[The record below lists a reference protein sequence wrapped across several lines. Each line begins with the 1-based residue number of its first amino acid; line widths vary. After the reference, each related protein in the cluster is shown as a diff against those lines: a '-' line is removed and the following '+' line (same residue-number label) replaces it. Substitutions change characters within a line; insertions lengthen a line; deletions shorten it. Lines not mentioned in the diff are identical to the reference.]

1 MIRDQRVLAI
11 VPARSGSKGIPD
23 KNMSLVGGLSLIARA
38 ATVLNQIPW
47 IDRRMLSTD
56 SARYAEEAMRYGLDT
71 PFLRPAPLSS
81 DTATA
86 LDTFVHALEGCEEVD
101 GVRYDLVV
109 VTEPTSPLREAGDIE
124 ATVTALLESDADS
137 AVTVSQ
143 IDTKTHP
150 DKVLRIE
157 SGRLRFYTEQGTT
170 VTTRQALQP
179 LYARNGLCY
188 AFKRA
193 TLLEKRALI
202 TVNTA
207 SVITKRPV
215 ANIDEPLDLLWAK
228 FLLERS
234 CQPTAAAR

>member
-1 MIRDQRVLAI
+1 MILQQRVLAI

-23 KNMSLVGGLSLIARA
+23 KNMSVVGGLSLIARA
-38 ATVLNQIPW
+38 ATVLRQIPW
-47 IDRRMLSTD
+47 SDRRILSTD
-56 SARYAEEAMRYGLDT
+56 SVRYAEEATRYGLAT
-71 PFLRPAPLSS
+71 PFMRPATLSS

-86 LDTFVHALEGCEEVD
+86 LDTFVHALQKCEDLD

-109 VTEPTSPLREAGDIE
+109 VTEPTSPLREPGDIE

-143 IDTKTHP
+143 VDTKTHP

-157 SGRLRFYTEQGTT
+157 SGRLRFYTEQGRT
-170 VTTRQALQP
+170 VTTRQVLQP
-179 LYARNGLCY
+179 LYSRNGLCY

-202 TVNTA
+202 TGNTT
-207 SVITKRPV
+207 SVVTTRPV
-215 ANIDEPLDLLWAK
+215 ANIDEPLDLLWAE
-228 FLLERS
+228 FLLERPF
-234 CQPTAAAR
+234 QPIVTAR

>member
-1 MIRDQRVLAI
+1 M
-11 VPARSGSKGIPD
+11 
-23 KNMSLVGGLSLIARA
+23 
-38 ATVLNQIPW
+38 
-47 IDRRMLSTD
+47 
-56 SARYAEEAMRYGLDT
+56 
-71 PFLRPAPLSS
+71 
-81 DTATA
+81 
-86 LDTFVHALEGCEEVD
+86 
-101 GVRYDLVV
+101 
-109 VTEPTSPLREAGDIE
+109 
-124 ATVTALLESDADS
+124 
-137 AVTVSQ
+137 
-143 IDTKTHP
+143 
-150 DKVLRIE
+150 
-157 SGRLRFYTEQGTT
+157 
-170 VTTRQALQP
+170 TTRQALQP